1 MDRLDMCSKISS
13 LVKWFPT
20 SFTFEFFNTFMNGLG
35 VFFQRIILSEWFS
48 TRVTFEISWPTWIVL
63 MCLCR
68 TCEWE
73 KDLQQE
79 SHLKSLRPSW
89 MVLMWLFRFWTPVYD
104 FPQESH
110 LKSLWPSW
118 TVLMCFLIILP
129 TWGKFYH
136 KSHILYWDYES
147 KN

>member
-13 LVKWFPT
+13 LGKWFPT
-20 SFTFEFFNTFMNGLG
+20 SFTFEFFNTFMNGLS
-35 VFFQRIILSEWFS
+35 VFFQRIILSEAFS

-73 KDLQQE
+73 KDLPQE
-79 SHLKSLRPSW
+79 SNLKSLRPSW
-89 MVLMWLFRFWTPVYD
+89 MDLMCPLISIAWVNN
-104 FPQESH
+104 FPQNSH

-118 TVLMCFLIILP
+118 MVSMCLLRDWAWANDLIQE
-129 TWGKFYH
+129 
-136 KSHILYWDYES
+136 SHL
-147 KN
+147 